1 MKRFN
6 LWFDR
11 LPEPNRFL
19 MMMMTLTFPP
29 IVMASNDT
37 FPVGVRVGGITVL
50 LGLIA
55 MRVLHCEFGPAPT
68 HTPRPTIN
76 DDNNDWQRNGF

>member
-19 MMMMTLTFPP
+19 MMMTLTFPP

-37 FPVGVRVGGITVL
+37 FPVGVRVGGFTVL
-50 LGLIA
+50 LGLLA
-55 MRVLHCEFGPAPT
+55 MRVWHIHSASPP
-68 HTPRPTIN
+68 
-76 DDNNDWQRNGF
+76 